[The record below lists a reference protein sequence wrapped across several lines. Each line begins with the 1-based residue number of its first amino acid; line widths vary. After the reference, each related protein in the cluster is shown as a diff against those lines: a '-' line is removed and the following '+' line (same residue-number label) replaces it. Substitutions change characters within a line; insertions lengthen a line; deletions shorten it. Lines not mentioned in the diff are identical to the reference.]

1 MLLEMT
7 TSTSMVVKVSPYS
20 NTQVTLLLSDTFYLS
35 STFDMRIKLMSLQQ
49 QESKIDFMALIMG
62 H

>member
-1 MLLEMT
+1 
-7 TSTSMVVKVSPYS
+7 MVVKVSPYS